1 MTLSVQISHTFAGFD
16 LDVAFEAPPGVTVLF
31 GPSGSGKTTVMRAV
45 AGLLKPQSARITLGD
60 DVLTDT
66 TSSVAVS
73 PHKRQLG
80 YIFQDARLFP
90 HLTVRQNLEYG
101 ARFARGAQG
110 PTFNRIVEML
120 GISHL
125 LNRHPAKLSGGET
138 QRVAIG
144 RALLARP
151 RMILADEPLAAL
163 DDPRKADILPYFE
176 TLQAEVDTPILYVTH
191 SVTELARLAR
201 HVVVL
206 KSGRVATAGPV
217 SDVMSDPAG
226 LGESARA
233 TGSLLTATVM
243 HQHPDG
249 LTELDAGG
257 TALFLPRIE
266 RDTGAR
272 VRLRVAAHDV
282 ILSRT
287 RPHGLSALNILPG
300 RVQSVRLGDGP
311 GTLVSLATPCGTCLA
326 RITKRSAQA
335 LELLEGV
342 ECFAI
347 IKTVAVAPEDI
358 GGSPRD

>member
-1 MTLSVQISHTFAGFD
+1 MTLSVQLSHAFANFD

-31 GPSGSGKTTVMRAV
+31 GQSGSGKTTVMRAV
-45 AGLLKPQSARITLGD
+45 AGLLAPQKGRITLGT

-66 TSSVAVS
+66 ARGIDVPV
-73 PHKRQLG
+73 HKRSLG

-90 HLTVRQNLEYG
+90 HLSVRQNLDYG
-101 ARFARGAQG
+101 TRFATGAQG
-110 PTFNRIVEML
+110 PSFDRIVEML
-120 GISHL
+120 GIGHL
-125 LNRHPAKLSGGET
+125 LDRRPAKLSGGET

-151 RMILADEPLAAL
+151 RLILADEPLAAL
-163 DDPRKADILPYFE
+163 DEPRKAEILPYFE
-176 TLQAEVDTPILYVTH
+176 TLQTEIDTPILYVTH

-206 KSGRVATAGPV
+206 KSGRVVTAGPV

-233 TGSLLTATVM
+233 MGSLLSATVK
-243 HQHPDG
+243 HHHADG

-257 TALFLPRIE
+257 MALFLPKIE
-266 RDTGAR
+266 RDTGAA

-282 ILSRT
+282 ILSRS
-287 RPHGLSALNILPG
+287 RPDGLSALNILPG
-300 RVQSVRLGDGP
+300 RVQSIRWGEGP
-311 GTLVSLATPCGTCLA
+311 GTLVSLATPSGTCLA
-326 RITKRSAQA
+326 RITKRSAHA
-335 LELLEGV
+335 LGLTEGAD
-342 ECFAI
+342 CFAI

-358 GGSPRD
+358 GGSPRV